1 MLAVYLKEEIFFCYP
16 ETEFV
21 KIIMRRE
28 MRQDNTPRIS
38 LLVQRMRRGAR
49 RWWRRAFVK
58 RVIRWQSRSRRQ
70 SLRRRHRMALPV
82 LRSID
87 DTVIC
92 ILIDAL
98 LQIAVRIDRTVLRTD
113 EMPVLLGVQSRLLAV
128 RVPSAEQIFI
138 GHRVVSVNH
147 SRLILRL
154 GHHRTTIL
162 TTSGYWRIPIGILI
176 VLAVLCAVV
185 LSILGIR
192 IVVTRRVLSRDVARV
207 RAQTRR
213 GAERCSRR
221 ANVH

>member
-28 MRQDNTPRIS
+28 MRQDNTPRIG

-58 RVIRWQSRSRRQ
+58 RVIRWQNRSRRQ
-70 SLRRRHRMALPV
+70 SFRRRHRMALPV
-82 LRSID
+82 LRS
-87 DTVIC
+87 TGVIR

-98 LQIAVRIDRTVLRTD
+98 LQIAVRIDRTVLRSD
-113 EMPVLLGVQSRLLAV
+113 EMPVLFGVQSRLLAV

-138 GHRVVSVNH
+138 GHRVVSANH
-147 SRLILRL
+147 RRLILRL